1 MTKHKRESKNATVN
15 GTLTQGTLF
24 EENYLKRT
32 HKTLTTNP
40 EIALTELVANA
51 WDAGASQVDITIPA
65 EVGYP
70 LIIKDNGVGLTFD
83 EFQER
88 WRKLS
93 YNRLLHQ
100 GKKVELPKGVPGSR
114 LAFGRNGI
122 GRHGLL
128 CFNDEYTVVTT
139 KNGLRHTIDISSTSQ
154 DPIYV
159 KSHREEVVDLEEHG
173 LLLQTI
179 VQEHRPDADRILE
192 VLSSRFVSDPEF
204 SVFVNGKK
212 VEEQDLAGLRCASDN
227 ISVTNEIKIKILFID
242 TTASHRKSIY
252 QGIAFWQAKRLV
264 GEPSWMLGK
273 EPIIDGR
280 TTNAKKFI
288 FIVQSDDLED
298 YINEDWT
305 GFRDCEEVRLLYAK
319 VKEYVIESL
328 SKYNQEHIDDIKAS
342 VYGTLQS
349 RYGEMTALGRYEVDE
364 TIEHISKTKPMA
376 SKEAIEIA
384 VEAVANV
391 AQARSGEALL
401 KKLSML
407 KADEVDAL
415 NELLS
420 KWSIK
425 DALVVLEEIDRRL
438 SIIEAIRQ
446 LSQDKNT
453 DELKTLH
460 PLVTESRWIFG
471 PEFESQEYT
480 SNQQLQTIGKKIYHS
495 DKGRFLNP
503 QKRPDLFVVGD
514 STYSITGLDDLD
526 GDGVSALRKI
536 LIIELKRGGYKIT
549 RTERDQA
556 YHYVED
562 IVQSGLVAPTIEIM
576 AYVVGDDIDK
586 SVTLVGHP
594 TNTSIVR
601 PIFYSQLV
609 DTAGKRLF
617 KLRETLRHRYE
628 SQPGIRLA
636 SRVIQEDLP
645 INSNV

>member
-1 MTKHKRESKNATVN
+1 MAKRNQENSTSY
-15 GTLTQGTLF
+15 TQGTLF
-24 EENYLKRT
+24 EENYLRRT
-32 HKTLTTNP
+32 NKTLTSNP

-51 WDAGASQVDITIPA
+51 WDAGATRVDITIPS
-65 EVGYP
+65 EVGQ
-70 LIIKDNGVGLTFD
+70 LLVVSDNGVGLTFE
-83 EFQER
+83 EFQNR

-93 YNRLLHQ
+93 YNRLVHQ
-100 GKKVELPKGVPGSR
+100 GKKVSFPTGVTGTR

-122 GRHGLL
+122 GRHSLL

-139 KNGLRHTIDISSTSQ
+139 KNGARHTFVINSTSQ
-154 DPIYV
+154 DPIYI
-159 KSHREEVVDLEEHG
+159 KSHQEEVADLKEHG
-173 LLLQTI
+173 LSLQAI

-212 VEEQDLAGLRCASDN
+212 VEEQDLMGLRSTSEA
-227 ISVTNEIKIKILFID
+227 ISVANGITIKILFID
-242 TTASHRKSIY
+242 TTTSHRKSIY

-273 EPIIDGR
+273 ELVMDGR

-305 GFRDCEEVRLLYAK
+305 GFRDCEEIRLVFAK
-319 VKEYVIESL
+319 VKEYVIEAL
-328 SKYNQEHIDDIKAS
+328 GKYNQEHVEDIKAS
-342 VYGTLQS
+342 LYGSLQS
-349 RYGEMTALGRYEVDE
+349 RYGDMTALGRYEVEE
-364 TIEHISKTKPMA
+364 TIEHISKTKPTA
-376 SKEAIEIA
+376 SKETIEIA

-391 AQARSGEALL
+391 AQARSGEELL
-401 KKLSML
+401 KKLSSL

-446 LSQDKNT
+446 LSQDKKT

-480 SNQQLQTIGKKIYHS
+480 SNQQLQTISKKIYHS
-495 DKGRFLNP
+495 DKGWFVNP

-514 STYSITGLDDLD
+514 STYSITGLDDFD
-526 GDGVSALRKI
+526 GDGISALRKI
-536 LIIELKRGGYKIT
+536 LIVELKRGGYTIT

-562 IVQSGLVAPTIEIM
+562 IVQSGLVAPSVEIM
-576 AYVVGDDIDK
+576 AYVVGDGIDK
-586 SVTLVGHP
+586 SVTLMGHP
-594 TNTSIVR
+594 TNNSTVR
-601 PIFYSQLV
+601 PIFYAQLV

-628 SQPGIRLA
+628 NQPGMKLA
-636 SRVIQEDLP
+636 ARAIQDDLP
-645 INSNV
+645 RNPTA